1 MRILTVVEKEGTAI
15 WRLAQGV
22 KKYNPQ
28 FNIDVVAVHPK
39 RPDVD
44 QLNTFY
50 ELAKKADIL
59 DFQYWKTYVMLRDN
73 YPELMNKKKIL
84 SHHNP
89 YNIYEEKW
97 EELDAVV
104 ANNATIHSKL
114 KKNFIPLGVDAELFK
129 FNKEYKGDKIQM
141 VSGRIESKKGILPV
155 AEACKGLGLKMLL
168 IGSVSDGEYFKK
180 IMDTGVV
187 EFREKVSD
195 QELVNSYYESKIHVC
210 NSIDDYESGTM
221 PILEAM
227 LCGTPV
233 LTRNIGH
240 VPDINNDRNM
250 FIRHGNPEDI
260 EDIKES
266 ITKML
271 SMDLDKMR
279 NEAWNTAKAYN
290 DLRRARRYE
299 KLFWEVY
306 SKQPLVSVI
315 IPTFNRKEILSQVLI
330 SVFNQDYPAIEI
342 IVCDDGSTDDT
353 QEMIKKVQGQYP
365 IKYVNTNTTDE
376 YNLAYARNLGVIESS
391 GKYLMFLDDRYELE
405 QDCIS
410 KMVENMYPQRWV
422 FGNKGNKK
430 TTFVENF
437 SMIHRKEF
445 IMAGMF
451 NQSCK
456 MYGFQ
461 SQELRERFRLQRFKL
476 NYVESARAKIISK
489 TKNRYNKKEEILKAK
504 DILFKLGL

>member
-1 MRILTVVEKEGTAI
+1 
-15 WRLAQGV
+15 
-22 KKYNPQ
+22 
-28 FNIDVVAVHPK
+28 
-39 RPDVD
+39 
-44 QLNTFY
+44 
-50 ELAKKADIL
+50 
-59 DFQYWKTYVMLRDN
+59 
-73 YPELMNKKKIL
+73 
-84 SHHNP
+84 
-89 YNIYEEKW
+89 
-97 EELDAVV
+97 
-104 ANNATIHSKL
+104 
-114 KKNFIPLGVDAELFK
+114 
-129 FNKEYKGDKIQM
+129 
-141 VSGRIESKKGILPV
+141 
-155 AEACKGLGLKMLL
+155 
-168 IGSVSDGEYFKK
+168 
-180 IMDTGVV
+180 
-187 EFREKVSD
+187 
-195 QELVNSYYESKIHVC
+195 
-210 NSIDDYESGTM
+210 
-221 PILEAM
+221 
-227 LCGTPV
+227 
-233 LTRNIGH
+233 
-240 VPDINNDRNM
+240 
-250 FIRHGNPEDI
+250 
-260 EDIKES
+260 
-266 ITKML
+266 
-271 SMDLDKMR
+271 MDLDKMR

-342 IVCDDGSTDDT
+342 IVCDDGSIDGT

-391 GKYLMFLDDRYELE
+391 GKYLMLLDDRYELE

-445 IMAGMF
+445 IIAGMF

-476 NYVESARAKIISK
+476 NYIENARAKIISK